1 MTVVTN
7 ARGKVIACVDGHVS
21 SPPKR
26 RGMTAT
32 IIPEKG
38 QKLHEIEVPGSYTK
52 LEGLDLLKSL
62 AKRIRR

>member
-7 ARGKVIACVDGHVS
+7 ARGRVIACVDGHVS

-26 RGMTAT
+26 RGMRAT
-32 IIPEKG
+32 IIPEEG
-38 QKLHEIEVPGSYTK
+38 QKFHEIDVPGSYAK
-52 LEGLDLLKSL
+52 LEALDLLKSL